1 MKVMN
6 YEGMDQEFT
15 SYVEMA
21 FESDER
27 VKIIFEALANMQDH
41 PYASPKLALQIA
53 IEDLSK

>member
-1 MKVMN
+1 MN
-6 YEGMDQEFT
+6 YDEMDQEFT

-21 FESDER
+21 IESDER

>member
-1 MKVMN
+1 MN
-6 YEGMDQEFT
+6 YQEIEPEFT